1 MNQAREV
8 SYLKALGKQ
17 LKKLRKEQGF
27 TQQQLAFESG
37 LELSQISRIERGII
51 NTSISQLFIICKTLE
66 IHPKELFDFN
76 L

>member
-1 MNQAREV
+1 MNQARNV

-51 NTSISQLFIICKTLE
+51 NTSVSQIFIICKTLE